1 MREPN
6 YELLCS
12 TTQLIYIKILQIEG
26 GWDADGKGVNIWD
39 TFCEKEGT
47 IKDGSDGKIACDSYN
62 NYEEDARLISEMGAT
77 SYRFSLSWA
86 RILPQGTGAVNDAGV
101 QYYKNLIAAL
111 EARGITPAVTL
122 YHWDLPQALEDQ
134 GGWLNADI
142 ATWFEEYARVCFT
155 EFGDKVSVLLCSIIK
170 FII

>member
-1 MREPN
+1 
-6 YELLCS
+6 
-12 TTQLIYIKILQIEG
+12 
-26 GWDADGKGVNIWD
+26 
-39 TFCEKEGT
+39 
-47 IKDGSDGKIACDSYN
+47 
-62 NYEEDARLISEMGAT
+62 MGAT

-86 RILPQGTGAVNDAGV
+86 RILPQGTGTVNEAGV

-142 ATWFEEYARVCFT
+142 ANWFEEYARVCYR
-155 EFGDKVSVLLCSIIK
+155 EFGDKVRRNYILSDFLITLK
-170 FII
+170 FCDLGQDLDNLE